1 MIWSHS
7 GFQGVPPSSTFF
19 MSIGVGGTG
28 SMACAC
34 EGVAVSMKNTRLT
47 MNSDVFDAQILTFT
61 GLRG

>member
-1 MIWSHS
+1 
-7 GFQGVPPSSTFF
+7 

-28 SMACAC
+28 SMACAW